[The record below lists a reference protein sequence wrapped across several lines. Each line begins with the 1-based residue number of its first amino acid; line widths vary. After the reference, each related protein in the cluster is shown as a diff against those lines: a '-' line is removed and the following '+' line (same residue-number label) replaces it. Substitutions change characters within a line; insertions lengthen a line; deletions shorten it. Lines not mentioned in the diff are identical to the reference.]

1 MPDGLL
7 VSVPAIVGFPRRG
20 FRRRLL
26 DRRLNRDFNALGR
39 VPVHEKIRLC
49 LSREQRKVSK
59 QSRRSVD
66 HCAATIKMRPRIASW
81 RDVPEDPIV
90 ASSIMLPNQNG
101 DGRRRPVVELAGVAQ
116 RPTSSFGKRVPSP
129 HLRSLVNSRRIVR
142 RSEQECARLLAA
154 PPFETAL
161 KRAQQFVG
169 IRVRIGCL

>member
-66 HCAATIKMRPRIASW
+66 HCAATIKMRPSRHLGEGDAICRKSRILRIAAIG
-81 RDVPEDPIV
+81 RKPPPV
-90 ASSIMLPNQNG
+90 
-101 DGRRRPVVELAGVAQ
+101 GRRRKP
-116 RPTSSFGKRVPSP
+116 RFTRV
-129 HLRSLVNSRRIVR
+129 VNSN
-142 RSEQECARLLAA
+142 
-154 PPFETAL
+154 ETPVQPHVVGPVGDL
-161 KRAQQFVG
+161 RKRNLGPSSRATLSKPWL
-169 IRVRIGCL
+169 RTLTP